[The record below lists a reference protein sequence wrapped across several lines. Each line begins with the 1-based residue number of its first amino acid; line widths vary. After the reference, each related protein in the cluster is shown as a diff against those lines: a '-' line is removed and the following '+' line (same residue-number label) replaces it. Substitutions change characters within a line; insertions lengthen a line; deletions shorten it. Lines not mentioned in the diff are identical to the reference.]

1 MQLVSI
7 YCSIPLAQIIKTL
20 YLHRFSLTIDSFVH
34 IPPVK
39 NTKMSFIKPKNHQG
53 CTVWLTGL
61 SGSGKTTIA
70 RNTKKFLDRF
80 NIPVVHLDG
89 DGLRKGINSNLG
101 FSKEDRRENIRRVAE
116 MAVFMAQHGSIALV
130 SLISPYAEYRLA
142 ARQAHESVNIKFYEV
157 YVNTPIEICE
167 VRDPKQLYR
176 LARSGDIPNFTG
188 VSSGAPYEVP
198 ICPDLLIESGIY
210 AIEECCTKVL
220 RLLVDQKMVPSAIL
234 DPVDMHI
241 DITQKIDLIE
251 ASKALPKISL
261 SKLSLQWAQVIAEG
275 WATPLEGF
283 MRESEYLEC
292 IHLKTITANN
302 MVHSQSIPIV
312 LPIRDDDKRRARGF
326 NTVELLYE
334 EKPVGLLIDVEIY
347 EDRKKERCARTF
359 GSVDVGHPT
368 IKSIMESDTCWLMGG
383 RLQMFERVQ
392 WNDGLDKYRLTPQ
405 EIRHRLIQMK
415 ADAVFVFQL
424 RNPLHN
430 GHVLLIDE
438 TYEKLRATY
447 EHPVLLLHPIGGW
460 TKDDDVP
467 LHVRMEQHQVLLDEK
482 VLDASRTILS
492 IFPSPMSYA
501 GPTEVQ
507 WHAKGRIVAGVDHY
521 IVGRD
526 PAGVKDPSDPSR
538 DLYDPTHGAKIL
550 QKAPGLQ
557 CLNIIPFKV
566 AALNKKRNKM
576 EFLNPDLSLDD
587 YELISGSRMRQMARD
602 GENPPEAFMNPKA
615 WSVLAEYYKSL
626 QATK

>member
-1 MQLVSI
+1 MIEHTQSQFYAKAEATDHPAKI
-7 YCSIPLAQIIKTL
+7 
-20 YLHRFSLTIDSFVH
+20 
-34 IPPVK
+34 
-39 NTKMSFIKPKNHQG
+39 MSFIKSPDHVG

-70 RNTKKFLDRF
+70 RNTKKFLDKY
-80 NIPVVHLDG
+80 NIPAVHLDG
-89 DGLRKGINSNLG
+89 DGLRKGLNSNLG
-101 FSKEDRRENIRRVAE
+101 FSREDRRENIRRVAE
-116 MAVFMAQHGSIALV
+116 VAITFAQQGFIALV

-142 ARQAHESVNIKFYEV
+142 ARNAHERLNIKFYEV

-167 VRDPKQLYR
+167 LRDPKQLYR
-176 LARSGDIPNFTG
+176 LARSGEIPEFTG
-188 VSSGAPYEVP
+188 VSSGAPYEIP

-210 AIEECCTKVL
+210 AIEECRMKVL
-220 RLLVDQKMVPSAIL
+220 RLLVDQQLVPSAIL
-234 DPVDMHI
+234 DPVDRHLP
-241 DITQKIDLIE
+241 ITQKIDLIE
-251 ASKALPKISL
+251 ASKMLPRIDINE
-261 SKLSLQWAQVIAEG
+261 LSLQWAQVIAEG

-292 IHLKTITANN
+292 IQFKTITAHN

-312 LPIRDDDKRRARGF
+312 LPIRDDEKLRTRGF
-326 NTVELLYE
+326 ESVVLLHN
-334 EKPVGLLIDVEIY
+334 EKSVGLLTDIEVY
-347 EDRKKERCARTF
+347 EHRKKERCARTF
-359 GSVDVGHPT
+359 GSVDVGHPS
-368 IKSIMESDTCWLMGG
+368 IKRIIESDPDWLIGG
-383 RLQMFERVQ
+383 KLHLFERIQ
-392 WNDGLDKYRLTPQ
+392 WNDALDKYRLTPQ
-405 EIRHRLIQMK
+405 EIRHQLIQMK

-438 TYEKLRATY
+438 TLERLKANY

-467 LHVRMEQHQVLLDEK
+467 LKVRIRQHQVLLDEG
-482 VLDASRTILS
+482 VLDKARTILS

-526 PAGVKDPSDPSR
+526 PAGLKDPSDPTR

-550 QKAPGLQ
+550 QKTPGLQ
-557 CLNIIPFKV
+557 CLKIIPFRV
-566 AALNKKRNKM
+566 AALNKLKNKM
-576 EFLNPDLSLDD
+576 EFLGPDFNQTD

-602 GENPPEAFMNPKA
+602 GQSPPEAFMHPMA
-615 WSVLAEYYKSL
+615 WQVLVDYYRSL
-626 QATK
+626 EK

>member
-1 MQLVSI
+1 M
-7 YCSIPLAQIIKTL
+7 
-20 YLHRFSLTIDSFVH
+20 
-34 IPPVK
+34 
-39 NTKMSFIKPKNHQG
+39 
-53 CTVWLTGL
+53 WLTGL

-70 RNTKKFLDRF
+70 RNTKKFLDRY
-80 NIPVVHLDG
+80 NIPAVLLDG
-89 DGLRKGINSNLG
+89 DGLRKGINNNLG
-101 FSKEDRRENIRRVAE
+101 FSKEDRRENIRRVTE
-116 MAVFMAQHGSIALV
+116 MAILFAQQGFISLV

-142 ARQAHESVNIKFYEV
+142 ARQAHEQAKLNFYEV

-176 LARSGDIPNFTG
+176 LARSGELANFTG
-188 VSSGAPYEVP
+188 ISTSAPYEVP
-198 ICPDLLIESGIY
+198 VCPDLHIESGIY
-210 AIEECCTKVL
+210 AIEECRNNVL
-220 RLLVDQKMVPSAIL
+220 RLLVNQKMVPSAIL
-234 DPVDMHI
+234 DSVDMHF

-251 ASKALPKISL
+251 ASKMLPKVNL
-261 SKLSLQWAQVIAEG
+261 TRLSLEWAQVIAEG

-292 IHLKTITANN
+292 IHFKTLTSNN

-312 LPIRDDDKRRARGF
+312 LPITDDDKLRVRGF
-326 NTVELLYE
+326 ETVVLQYGG
-334 EKPVGLLIDVEIY
+334 KPVGLLADIEIY

-368 IKSIMESDTCWLMGG
+368 IKNIIESETRWLIGG
-383 RLQMFERVQ
+383 KLQLFERIQ
-392 WNDGLDKYRLTPQ
+392 WDDGLDKYRLSPQ
-405 EIRHRLIQMK
+405 EIKHRLIQMK

-430 GHVLLIDE
+430 GHVLLINE
-438 TYEKLRATY
+438 TFQKLKATY

-467 LHVRMEQHQVLLDEK
+467 LKVRMEQHQVLLDENI
-482 VLDASRTILS
+482 LDESKTILS

-550 QKAPGLQ
+550 QQTPGLQ
-557 CLNIIPFKV
+557 CLSIIPFRV
-566 AALNKKRNKM
+566 AALNKRKNLM
-576 EFLNPDLSLDD
+576 EFLGSDLNPDD
-587 YELISGSRMRQMARD
+587 YELISGSRMRQMARND
-602 GENPPEAFMNPKA
+602 ETPPEAFMNPKA
-615 WSVLAEYYKSL
+615 WKVLADYYKSL
-626 QATK
+626 QNLSK

>member
-1 MQLVSI
+1 MS
-7 YCSIPLAQIIKTL
+7 Y
-20 YLHRFSLTIDSFVH
+20 
-34 IPPVK
+34 VK
-39 NTKMSFIKPKNHQG
+39 PHGQVG

-70 RNTKKFLDRF
+70 RNTKKFLDKF
-80 NIPVVHLDG
+80 NIPSVHLDG
-89 DGLRKGINSNLG
+89 DRLRKGLNSNLG
-101 FSKEDRRENIRRVAE
+101 FSREDRRENIRRVAE
-116 MAVFMAQHGSIALV
+116 VAIIFAQQGFISLV

-142 ARQAHESVNIKFYEV
+142 ARNAHDKMKIKFYEV

-176 LARSGDIPNFTG
+176 LARSGDIPDFTG

-210 AIEECCTKVL
+210 AIEECRSKVL
-220 RLLVDQKMVPSAIL
+220 RLLVDQQVVPSAIL
-234 DPVDMHI
+234 DPVDRHLP
-241 DITQKIDLIE
+241 ITQKIDLIE
-251 ASKALPKISL
+251 ASKMLPRVSISQ
-261 SKLSLQWAQVIAEG
+261 LSLQWAQVIAEG

-283 MRESEYLEC
+283 MRESEFLEC
-292 IHLKTITANN
+292 IHFKTITAHN

-312 LPIRDDDKRRARGF
+312 LPIMDDEKLRIRGF
-326 NTVELLYE
+326 ESIVLTYDD
-334 EKPVGLLIDVEIY
+334 KPVGLLTDIEVY
-347 EDRKKERCARTF
+347 EDRKRERCARTF

-368 IKSIMESDTCWLMGG
+368 IKAIIESDTNWLIGG
-383 RLQMFERVQ
+383 KLQLLERIQ
-392 WNDGLDKYRLTPQ
+392 WDDGLDKYRLTPL
-405 EIRHRLIQMK
+405 EIKHQLIQMK
-415 ADAVFVFQL
+415 SDAVFVFQL

-430 GHVLLIDE
+430 GHVLLINE
-438 TYEKLRATY
+438 TYERLKANY

-467 LHVRMEQHQVLLDEK
+467 LKVRVEQHQVLLDEGILSK
-482 VLDASRTILS
+482 SRTILS

-526 PAGVKDPSDPSR
+526 PAGVKDPSDPTH

-550 QKAPGLQ
+550 QRTPGLQ
-557 CLNIIPFKV
+557 CLKIIPFRV
-566 AALNKKRNKM
+566 AALNKVKNKM
-576 EFLNPDLSLDD
+576 EFLGPDFKQID

-602 GENPPEAFMNPKA
+602 GLKPPEAFMHPKA
-615 WSVLAEYYKSL
+615 WQVLSNYYKSL
-626 QATK
+626 Q